1 VLKVPAIFQIAEHQ
15 VHLEVDKYVEPRS
28 PFVSWY
34 GDLSDIRDNQITPS
48 VLEWLMSR
56 VEFVMPR
63 MKGNNSLSVCNGSDV
78 TSVPTIYI
86 HENPPIFYFFIDR
99 HRDIFHPGMHV

>member
-1 VLKVPAIFQIAEHQ
+1 VPAIFQIAEHQ

-48 VLEWLMSR
+48 VPEWLMSR

-63 MKGNNSLSVCNGSDV
+63 VKGNNSLSVCNGSDV
-78 TSVPTIYI
+78 MSVLCMFQQYTSMKT
-86 HENPPIFYFFIDR
+86 HHFYFL
-99 HRDIFHPGMHV
+99 HRPPS